1 MEEKVTKYSTGVCQ
15 FCGQSIALAGAHA
28 TQEEADTVAAL
39 ACKCAQ
45 GQPFRQFAQEKAT
58 IQDLFGR
65 DDPNAQALIVTLAD
79 AVREGY
85 IEGGTLK
92 LADGVT
98 AADKRRPAGPAVAGS
113 RQRTGT
119 ALLCRRTVAQN
130 HGRIGGIMGDAPPV

>member
-1 MEEKVTKYSTGVCQ
+1 MEETKITTGTCQ

-28 TQEEADTVAAL
+28 TQEEADTVATL

-79 AVREGY
+79 
-85 IEGGTLK
+85 
-92 LADGVT
+92 GVT
-98 AADKRRPAGPAVAGS
+98 AKLKPKDGMVVVS
-113 RQRTGT
+113 
-119 ALLCRRTVAQN
+119 RTVKHEHQKTL
-130 HGRIGGIMGDAPPV
+130 

>member
-1 MEEKVTKYSTGVCQ
+1 MEETKITTGTCQ
-15 FCGQSIALAGAHA
+15 FCGQRIALAGAHA
-28 TQEEADTVAAL
+28 TQEEADTVATL

-45 GQPFRQFAQEKAT
+45 GQTFRQFAQEKAT

-85 IEGGTLK
+85 IEGATLK

-98 AADKRRPAGPAVAGS
+98 AKLKPKDGMVVVS
-113 RQRTGT
+113 
-119 ALLCRRTVAQN
+119 RTVKHEHQKTL
-130 HGRIGGIMGDAPPV
+130 

>member
-1 MEEKVTKYSTGVCQ
+1 MEEAKITTGTCQ
-15 FCGQSIALAGAHA
+15 FCGQSIALACAHA
-28 TQEEADTVAAL
+28 TQEEADTVATL

-45 GQPFRQFAQEKAT
+45 GQTFRQFAQEKAT

-85 IEGGTLK
+85 IEGATLK

-98 AADKRRPAGPAVAGS
+98 AKLKPKDGMVVVS
-113 RQRTGT
+113 
-119 ALLCRRTVAQN
+119 RTVKHEHQKTL
-130 HGRIGGIMGDAPPV
+130 

>member
-1 MEEKVTKYSTGVCQ
+1 MEEAKITTGTCQ

-28 TQEEADTVAAL
+28 TQEEADTVATL

-92 LADGVT
+92 LANGVT
-98 AADKRRPAGPAVAGS
+98 AKLKPKDGMVVVS
-113 RQRTGT
+113 
-119 ALLCRRTVAQN
+119 RTVKHEHQKTL
-130 HGRIGGIMGDAPPV
+130 